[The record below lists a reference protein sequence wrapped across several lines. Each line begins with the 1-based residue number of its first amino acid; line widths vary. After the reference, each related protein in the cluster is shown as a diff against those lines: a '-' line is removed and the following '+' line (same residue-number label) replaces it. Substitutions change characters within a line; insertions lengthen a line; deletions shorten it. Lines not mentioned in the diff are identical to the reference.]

1 MLLDRRDPITKKIT
15 MAALEITGLEKRFG
29 GVVALNG
36 VDLSVDSTRITGIIG
51 PNGSGKTTL
60 FNVIVGSHKP
70 SAGRVTWRGNDITGK
85 STAAIASQGLV
96 RTFQQAMSFSALS
109 VRENVAIA
117 CEHGRPS
124 AAAGVRWRSPED
136 ILDFVGLSGLGH
148 QTAGSMPFG
157 NLRRLGIAI
166 ALGTNP
172 LLLLLDEPAAGLNQT
187 EVAQL
192 MELIVQLP
200 KVGIG
205 VCLIDHDMFLMSG
218 LCERLTVLNFG
229 TKIAEGSPQ
238 EVLNHSKV
246 KEVYL
251 GGEL

>member
-1 MLLDRRDPITKKIT
+1 
-15 MAALEITGLEKRFG
+15 MAALEIKGLQKRFG

-36 VDLSVDSTRITGIIG
+36 VDLSVDPTKITGIIG

-60 FNVIVGSHKP
+60 FNVIVGAHKP
-70 SAGRVTWRGNDITGK
+70 SAGRVAWHEKDITAK
-85 STAAIASQGLV
+85 STAEIARQGLV
-96 RTFQQAMSFSALS
+96 RTFQQAMSFSGLS
-109 VRENVAIA
+109 VRENVTIA
-117 CEHGRPS
+117 CEHGRPRGGIAARWNS
-124 AAAGVRWRSPED
+124 AEE
-136 ILDFVGLSGLGH
+136 ILDFVGLSGLGD
-148 QTAGSMPFG
+148 QIAGSMPFG
-157 NLRRLGIAI
+157 NLRRLGIAV

-200 KVGIG
+200 RVGIG

-229 TKIAEGSPQ
+229 TKIAEGPPAV
-238 EVLNHSKV
+238 VLNDPKV

-251 GGEL
+251 GNEI

>member
-1 MLLDRRDPITKKIT
+1 
-15 MAALEITGLEKRFG
+15 MAALEITGLQKNFG

-36 VDLSVDSTRITGIIG
+36 VDLSIDPTKITGIIG

-60 FNVIVGSHKP
+60 FNVIVGAHKP
-70 SAGRVTWRGNDITGK
+70 SAGLVSWRGNDITGK
-85 STAAIASQGLV
+85 STARIARQGLV
-96 RTFQQAMSFSALS
+96 RTFQQAMSFSGLS
-109 VRENVAIA
+109 VRENVTIA
-117 CEHGRPS
+117 CEHGRPR
-124 AAAGVRWRSPED
+124 GNGGTRWNSPEE
-136 ILDFVGLSGLGH
+136 ILDFVGLSGLGD
-148 QTAGSMPFG
+148 QAAGSMPFG

-172 LLLLLDEPAAGLNQT
+172 LLVLLDEPAAGLNQT

-229 TKIAEGSPQ
+229 TKIAEGPPPV
-238 EVLNHSKV
+238 VLNDPKV

-251 GGEL
+251 GNEI

>member
-1 MLLDRRDPITKKIT
+1 
-15 MAALEITGLEKRFG
+15 MAALEIKGLQKRFG

-36 VDLSVDSTRITGIIG
+36 VDLSVDPTKITGIIG

-60 FNVIVGSHKP
+60 FNVIVGAHKP
-70 SAGRVTWRGNDITGK
+70 SAGRVAWQEKDITGK
-85 STAAIASQGLV
+85 STAEIARQGLV
-96 RTFQQAMSFSALS
+96 RTFQQAMSFSGLS
-109 VRENVAIA
+109 VRENVTIA
-117 CEHGRPS
+117 CEHGRSRGGTGARWNS
-124 AAAGVRWRSPED
+124 AEE
-136 ILDFVGLSGLGH
+136 ILDFVGLSGLGD
-148 QTAGSMPFG
+148 QIAGSMPFG
-157 NLRRLGIAI
+157 NLRRLGIAV

-200 KVGIG
+200 RVGIG

-229 TKIAEGSPQ
+229 TKIAEGPPAV
-238 EVLNHSKV
+238 VLNDPKV

-251 GGEL
+251 GSEI

>member
-1 MLLDRRDPITKKIT
+1 
-15 MAALEITGLEKRFG
+15 MAALEIKGLQKRFG

-36 VDLSVDSTRITGIIG
+36 VDLSVDPTKITGIIG

-60 FNVIVGSHKP
+60 FNVIVGAHKP
-70 SAGRVTWRGNDITGK
+70 SAGRVAWQEKDITGK
-85 STAAIASQGLV
+85 STAEIARQGLV
-96 RTFQQAMSFSALS
+96 RTFQQAMSFSGLS
-109 VRENVAIA
+109 VRENVTIA
-117 CEHGRPS
+117 CEHGRLREETGARWNS
-124 AAAGVRWRSPED
+124 AEE
-136 ILDFVGLSGLGH
+136 ILDFVGLSGLGE
-148 QTAGSMPFG
+148 QIAGSMPFG
-157 NLRRLGIAI
+157 NLRRLGIAV

-200 KVGIG
+200 RVGIG

-229 TKIAEGSPQ
+229 TKIAEGPPAL
-238 EVLNHSKV
+238 VLNDPKV

-251 GGEL
+251 GNEI

>member
-1 MLLDRRDPITKKIT
+1 
-15 MAALEITGLEKRFG
+15 MATLEIAGLQKRFG
-29 GVVALNG
+29 GVAALNG
-36 VDLSVDSTRITGIIG
+36 VDLSMDATKITGIIG

-60 FNVIVGSHKP
+60 FNVIVGAHKP
-70 SAGRVTWRGNDITGK
+70 SAGRVSWHGNDITGR
-85 STAAIASQGLV
+85 STPEIARQGLV
-96 RTFQQAMSFSALS
+96 RTFQQAMSFSGLS
-109 VRENVAIA
+109 VRENVTIA
-117 CEHGRPS
+117 CEHGR
-124 AAAGVRWRSPED
+124 ARQGARARWNSPEE
-136 ILDFVGLSGLGH
+136 ILDFVGLSGLGD
-148 QTAGSMPFG
+148 QIAGSMPFG

-192 MELIVQLP
+192 MKLIVQLP
-200 KVGIG
+200 RVGIG

-229 TKIAEGSPQ
+229 TKIAEGPPAV
-238 EVLNHSKV
+238 VLNDPKV

-251 GGEL
+251 GNEI